1 VLQWHFKERV
11 PLHLVYVPESHR
23 DGTRGGYLR
32 RFSCRVCIF
41 ATDHD
46 LRMIHEHDRE
56 AFELVSEL
64 EQQSGFTMKA
74 GRTLIRIVS
83 EPPPATREVDRL
95 DLFAAAGKEC
105 GSVTRYGDYGV

>member
-1 VLQWHFKERV
+1 MQWHFKERV

-41 ATDHD
+41 GTDHD

>member
-1 VLQWHFKERV
+1 VH
-11 PLHLVYVPESHR
+11 PVYVPESHR
-23 DGTRGGYLR
+23 DGTSGGYLR

-56 AFELVSEL
+56 AFDLVSEL

-83 EPPPATREVDRL
+83 QPLPATREVDRL
-95 DLFAAAGKEC
+95 DLFAAAG
-105 GSVTRYGDYGV
+105 